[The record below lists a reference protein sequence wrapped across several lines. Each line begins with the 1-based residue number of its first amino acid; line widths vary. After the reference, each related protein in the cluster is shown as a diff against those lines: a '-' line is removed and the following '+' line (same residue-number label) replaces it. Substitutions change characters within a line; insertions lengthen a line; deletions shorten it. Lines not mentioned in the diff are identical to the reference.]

1 MENKCEVPVLL
12 TVQDIQEIFKMRRS
26 TAYKLMDSSSF
37 PTVKI
42 GRTRYVRL
50 EDLKEFLRENVNKEI
65 TI

>member
-1 MENKCEVPVLL
+1 MEKKCEVPVLL
-12 TVQDIQEIFKMRRS
+12 TVKDIEDIFKMRRS
-26 TAYKLMDSSSF
+26 TAYKLMDSACF
-37 PTVKI
+37 PSIKI